1 MTIDQESD
9 AGAWEREWDRQSHT
23 VSEYQREIREL
34 RLRIKDYVSRIT
46 ELEIALHEEQS
57 RNNEWIREP

>member
-1 MTIDQESD
+1 MIIDKESEP
-9 AGAWEREWDRQSHT
+9 GAWEREWDSQSHP

-34 RLRIKDYVSRIT
+34 RARIRAYVSRIT
-46 ELEIALHEEQS
+46 ELEIALHEERS